1 MNNRM
6 ARGFFWG
13 MVATILMT
21 SMHILIWAVT
31 GRLTVMALAT
41 RTMPAMI
48 IAKMF
53 GTGLST
59 PVHLLLAMAI
69 HLGYGGLW
77 GAILFALTPRVTVWK
92 GLALGA
98 FLYIAAQVFLLPL
111 LGRGMFGAGSPDRW
125 FGIWFSIATHSTFGA
140 SLGWFGSLKEH
151 SPEAEQKPAH
161 AAGD

>member
-1 MNNRM
+1 MNSRM

-13 MVATILMT
+13 MVATVLMT
-21 SMHILIWAVT
+21 SMHILIRAIT

-48 IAKMF
+48 ITKMF
-53 GTGLST
+53 GPGLST
-59 PVHLLLAMAI
+59 SVHLLLAMAI

-98 FLYIAAQVFLLPL
+98 FLYIGAQVFLLPL

-140 SLGWFGSLKEH
+140 SLGWFGSLKEF
-151 SPEAEQKPAH
+151 SPEAEHEPAH

>member
-1 MNNRM
+1 MNSRM

-13 MVATILMT
+13 AVATILMT
-21 SMHILIWAVT
+21 FVHILIWAVT
-31 GRLTVMALAT
+31 GRLTVIALAT

-53 GTGLST
+53 GAGLST
-59 PVHLLLAMAI
+59 PVHLLLALAI

-92 GLALGA
+92 GLAMGA
-98 FLYIAAQVFLLPL
+98 FLYVGAQVFLLPL
-111 LGRGMFGAGSPDRW
+111 LGRGMFGAGSPDRL
-125 FGIWFSIATHSTFGA
+125 FGIWFSVATHSTFGA
-140 SLGWFGSLKEH
+140 SLGWFGSLKGY
-151 SPEAEQKPAH
+151 SPEADQEPVH

>member
-1 MNNRM
+1 MNNRIM
-6 ARGFFWG
+6 RGFFWG

-21 SMHILIWAVT
+21 TMHILIWAVT

-77 GAILFALTPRVTVWK
+77 GAILFALTPRVTIWK
-92 GLALGA
+92 GLAMGA
-98 FLYIAAQVFLLPL
+98 FLYVGAQVFLLPL
-111 LGRGMFGAGSPDRW
+111 LGRGMFGAGSPDRM

-140 SLGWFGSLKEH
+140 SLGWFGSLKEY
-151 SPEAEQKPAH
+151 SAGTGQKPAP
-161 AAGD
+161 APGD

>member
-1 MNNRM
+1 MNGRM

-13 MVATILMT
+13 MVATVLMT
-21 SMHILIWAVT
+21 TMHILIWAAT

-92 GLALGA
+92 GLAMGA
-98 FLYIAAQVFLLPL
+98 FLYIGAQVFLLPL
-111 LGRGMFGAGSPDRW
+111 LGRGMFGAGSPDRM
-125 FGIWFSIATHSTFGA
+125 FGIWFSIATHATFGA
-140 SLGWFGSLKEH
+140 SLGWFGSLKE
-151 SPEAEQKPAH
+151 SSSRAEQKPVH
-161 AAGD
+161 ATAD